1 MGTIKMQRQKI
12 NQLRGNN
19 TRVKEELELET
30 RQARASLQ
38 KTGSTTISSLQ
49 DQGDY
54 FKGKYEMEKQKTR
67 ELDILIKNME
77 ANILQQRSDMGGV
90 NANRETSRTIQ
101 KNIRMLE
108 NRLDKALVKYNEALG
123 HNKKLRETIDN
134 LRRDR
139 AVFDGIYNKL
149 QMDLEHKKSEM
160 SKIMDDAMAA
170 YEARVQAQVEMVK
183 IKEQGDKEIK
193 QFEKEW

>member
-1 MGTIKMQRQKI
+1 MG
-12 NQLRGNN
+12 
-19 TRVKEELELET
+19 
-30 RQARASLQ
+30 
-38 KTGSTTISSLQ
+38 
-49 DQGDY
+49 
-54 FKGKYEMEKQKTR
+54 
-67 ELDILIKNME
+67 
-77 ANILQQRSDMGGV
+77 
-90 NANRETSRTIQ
+90 
-101 KNIRMLE
+101 
-108 NRLDKALVKYNEALG
+108 NEALG

-134 LRRDR
+134 LRRGR

-193 QFEKEW
+193 QFEKEWKDLNRMIEDNQKKTINESQG